1 MIWEYRYEEIE
12 AGMEERFQVEITAEK
27 MELFR
32 QITGDINPLHCDR
45 EFAQSKGYRD
55 CVVYGMLTSSFY
67 STLAGVYLPGRN
79 CLLHSVETKLLNP
92 VFVGDFLTVVGRVE
106 EKEEL
111 FHQLKI
117 KAEIWNQKGEKVSR
131 AIIKAGVIQ

>member
-1 MIWEYRYEEIE
+1 MIREYRYEEIE

-67 STLAGVYLPGRN
+67 STLAGVYIFFIVWKQN
-79 CLLHSVETKLLNP
+79 C
-92 VFVGDFLTVVGRVE
+92 
-106 EKEEL
+106 
-111 FHQLKI
+111 
-117 KAEIWNQKGEKVSR
+117 
-131 AIIKAGVIQ
+131 

>member
-1 MIWEYRYEEIE
+1 M
-12 AGMEERFQVEITAEK
+12 
-27 MELFR
+27 
-32 QITGDINPLHCDR
+32 
-45 EFAQSKGYRD
+45 
-55 CVVYGMLTSSFY
+55 YGMLTYSFY

-79 CLLHSVETKLLNP
+79 CLLHSVETKLLKP

>member
-1 MIWEYRYEEIE
+1 MIREYRYEEIE

-55 CVVYGMLTSSFY
+55 CVVWNVNIFFLFYFGWCLSSW
-67 STLAGVYLPGRN
+67 SELP
-79 CLLHSVETKLLNP
+79 S
-92 VFVGDFLTVVGRVE
+92 
-106 EKEEL
+106 
-111 FHQLKI
+111 
-117 KAEIWNQKGEKVSR
+117 S
-131 AIIKAGVIQ
+131 

>member
-32 QITGDINPLHCDR
+32 KITGDINPLHCDI

-79 CLLHSVETKLLNP
+79 CLLHSVETKLLKT

>member
-1 MIWEYRYEEIE
+1 MIREYRYEEIE

-55 CVVYGMLTSSFY
+55 CVVYGM
-67 STLAGVYLPGRN
+67 
-79 CLLHSVETKLLNP
+79 
-92 VFVGDFLTVVGRVE
+92 
-106 EKEEL
+106 
-111 FHQLKI
+111 
-117 KAEIWNQKGEKVSR
+117 
-131 AIIKAGVIQ
+131 